1 MAKQVLR
8 GMRVAVLTADG
19 FEQVEVAEPVDA
31 LEDAGAE
38 VEIVSVRSGSIQGMN
53 FMAHG
58 KKVDVDVTLAD
69 ADAADYD
76 ALLIPGGFFAP
87 DTLRMTEAALD
98 FVRAFEYAGKPIA
111 AICHGPWLL
120 VSAGLARGRR
130 VTSWPAIEDDVRNAG
145 GLWEDAALVHDR
157 NWVSSRGPQDIR
169 KFRKGVVDHFAS
181 YAPAGLPTEWD
192 EEIDEGGMGIGGLI
206 ASGLAL
212 AAVSYG
218 VKRLQSAMS
227 HDETDEFTAAPPA
240 PAPTPR
246 VESVELVE
254 EVVVVA
260 PRDTVEPGVTPPLG
274 YDAPPPSGYGPTR

>member
-19 FEQVEVAEPVDA
+19 FEQVEVTEPVDA

-38 VEIVSVRSGSIQGMN
+38 VEIVAPRSGSIQGMN
-53 FMAHG
+53 HMAHG
-58 KKVDVDVTLAD
+58 KKVDVDVTLAE
-69 ADAADYD
+69 ADASDYD
-76 ALLIPGGFFAP
+76 ALLLPGGLFAP
-87 DTLRMTEAALD
+87 DTLRLTQEALD

-130 VTSWPAIEDDVRNAG
+130 LTSWPNIQDDVRNAG
-145 GLWEDAALVHDR
+145 GLWEDGSLVHDR

-169 KFRKGVVDHFAS
+169 KFRKGIVDHFAS
-181 YAPAGLPTEWD
+181 YAPAGVPNEWD
-192 EEIDEGGMGIGGLI
+192 EELDDGGMSIGSLI

-218 VKRLQSAMS
+218 VKRLQSSMS
-227 HDETDEFTAAPPA
+227 SGEGDEFTAPRPGPA
-240 PAPTPR
+240 TTPR
-246 VESVELVE
+246 VASVELVE